1 MYEMKEELRV
11 KSSSMLVFI
20 ENGLINSSLISSTS
34 SGDSSLRTE
43 SISEQLNSL
52 AEALSEP
59 LLIFSK

>member
-20 ENGLINSSLISSTS
+20 ENVLINSSLISSTS